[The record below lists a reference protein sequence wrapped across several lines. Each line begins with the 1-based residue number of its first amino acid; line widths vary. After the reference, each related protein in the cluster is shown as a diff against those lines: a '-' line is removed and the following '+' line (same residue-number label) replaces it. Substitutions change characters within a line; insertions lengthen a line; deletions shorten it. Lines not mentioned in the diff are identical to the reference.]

1 MTTLRSDSRT
11 CRRVVLAFMDFL
23 DSVQPAPGVDFEG
36 ISVVKDCLKEI
47 FKINV
52 PAADVEI
59 QPGMLS
65 DLFSSHEHA
74 ETGKSKSVMGPSPIE
89 GMSCTTTALQNVEDS
104 RCSKAKDLV
113 GDPHSIEGD
122 SKDQLMG
129 NFFDALDKI
138 NFFKS
143 SPMGSEDPAQI
154 AKATELFSE
163 AVKDMENSQG
173 QIMNLSNLAETFKM
187 RGNRCMQAKLYS
199 DAIQLYTCAI
209 ALSEKNAIYYGNRA
223 AAFTE
228 MHRYTEAIQDCSKA
242 IEIDPSYS
250 KAYSR
255 LGLAYYAQGKYKEAL
270 EKGFFKA
277 LRLDPNNESVKVNI
291 QAAIQKLN
299 EQGSGEEYQNAT
311 SNNGQDPSGRPTRST
326 SHSSF
331 TSFPFSSSFPMEF
344 PNVFRTTAGSGGS
357 TTNHATSS
365 ASFTF
370 DTTTPVDIASLFRT
384 MASQSHQSHEG
395 RSRDNSES
403 SEPEIRMGADN
414 TGSHH
419 EQASTTPAAEPGN
432 SRASSASTAFNV
444 PNPAEFANLFRNMA
458 STSPLHHARHERRP
472 SSNPEVPGEPEVTVE
487 ASMNFDFNETPQQV
501 SDVLRSVMGM
511 FESQQGSQQDRPR
524 GNG

>member
-59 QPGMLS
+59 QPGMLI

-74 ETGKSKSVMGPSPIE
+74 ETGKSKSVMGPSPVE
-89 GMSCTTTALQNVEDS
+89 GMSCTTSALQNVEDS
-104 RCSKAKDLV
+104 RCSKAKDPV

-129 NFFDALDKI
+129 NFFAALDKI

-143 SPMGSEDPAQI
+143 SPTGIEDPAQI

-163 AVKDMENSQG
+163 AIKDMENSQG

-187 RGNRCMQAKLYS
+187 RGNKCMQAKLYS

-270 EKGFFKA
+270 EKGFFK
-277 LRLDPNNESVKVNI
+277 
-291 QAAIQKLN
+291 
-299 EQGSGEEYQNAT
+299 G
-311 SNNGQDPSGRPTRST
+311 
-326 SHSSF
+326 
-331 TSFPFSSSFPMEF
+331 
-344 PNVFRTTAGSGGS
+344 
-357 TTNHATSS
+357 
-365 ASFTF
+365 
-370 DTTTPVDIASLFRT
+370 
-384 MASQSHQSHEG
+384 
-395 RSRDNSES
+395 
-403 SEPEIRMGADN
+403 
-414 TGSHH
+414 HH
-419 EQASTTPAAEPGN
+419 
-432 SRASSASTAFNV
+432 
-444 PNPAEFANLFRNMA
+444 L
-458 STSPLHHARHERRP
+458 
-472 SSNPEVPGEPEVTVE
+472 
-487 ASMNFDFNETPQQV
+487 
-501 SDVLRSVMGM
+501 
-511 FESQQGSQQDRPR
+511 
-524 GNG
+524 